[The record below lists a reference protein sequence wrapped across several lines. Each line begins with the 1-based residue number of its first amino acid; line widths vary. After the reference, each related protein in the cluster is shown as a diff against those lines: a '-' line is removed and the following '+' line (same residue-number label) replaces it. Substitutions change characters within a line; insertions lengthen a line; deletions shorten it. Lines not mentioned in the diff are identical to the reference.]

1 MPEIPVFSK
10 ADNKNGTN
18 ISIMYSTS
26 SVILEKEVEAF
37 SFGSF
42 VADVG
47 GVLGLFIGFSFISL
61 LEFAIE
67 CGKKLYF
74 KCGKYKD

>member
-1 MPEIPVFSK
+1 MPESPVFVRTEYQ
-10 ADNKNGTN
+10 NETN
-18 ISIMYSTS
+18 VFIMYSTS
-26 SVILEKEVEAF
+26 SVILEKEVKAF

-61 LEFAIE
+61 LELAIE
-67 CGKKLYF
+67 CVKKVYF